1 MVEAASKEEGLGL
14 RVPPE
19 QLTIVVSGSGYDA
32 KSFVTRSSPPMFG
45 SSPSSIIVYLEG
57 QGDVV
62 SRLLTGII
70 GVITW
75 LIYRGS

>member
-1 MVEAASKEEGLGL
+1 
-14 RVPPE
+14 
-19 QLTIVVSGSGYDA
+19 
-32 KSFVTRSSPPMFG
+32 MFG
-45 SSPSSIIVYLEG
+45 SNPSSIIVYLEG

-75 LIYRGS
+75 LTYRGSSATS